1 MNSSGIILTGD
12 RPTGPL
18 HIGHYVGSLK
28 KRVELQY
35 KYTQYILIADM
46 QALTDNAGN
55 PKKVHDNVLEVALDY
70 LAVGLDPTR
79 NVIFIQ
85 SLVPELAELT
95 MYYLNLVTLA
105 RLQRNPTVKDEMKLK
120 GFGAN
125 VPAGF
130 LTYPVSQA
138 ADITAF
144 RAKYVPVGADQLPM
158 LEQTNEIVDKFNSLY
173 QREVLTRCEPLLSEV
188 VRLPGID
195 GQGKMGKSTNNAIY
209 LKDDEK
215 TLAAKVRMMYTDPLH
230 IQVSDPGNIQG
241 NTVFDYL
248 DAFDPDKAGLA
259 ELKAHYKRGGLGDV
273 KVKDRLLS
281 LLNSELTPIRKKRTE
296 FEKDPA
302 EVINMLR
309 RGSEKARETA
319 ASVLADVRSALLM
332 SY

>member
-28 KRVELQY
+28 KRVELQN
-35 KYTQYILIADM
+35 KYTQYVLIADM

-195 GQGKMGKSTNNAIY
+195 GQEKMGKSTNNAIY

-230 IQVSDPGNIQG
+230 IQVSDPGNIKG

-273 KVKDRLLS
+273 KVKDRLLG
-281 LLNSELTPIRKKRTE
+281 LLNSELAPIRKKRTE

-302 EVINMLR
+302 EVMNMLR
-309 RGSEKARETA
+309 RGSEKARVTA

>member
-1 MNSSGIILTGD
+1 MTSDIILTGD

-28 KRVELQY
+28 KRVELQD
-35 KYTQYILIADM
+35 KYIQYILIADM

-70 LAVGLDPTR
+70 LACGLDPER

-105 RLQRNPTVKDEMKLK
+105 RLQRNPTVKDEMKPK

-173 QREVLTRCEPLLSEV
+173 QREVLTRCEPLLSQV

-215 TLAAKVRMMYTDPLH
+215 ALAAKIRMMYTDPLH
-230 IQVSDPGNIQG
+230 IQVSDPGHVKG
-241 NTVFDYL
+241 NTVFTYL
-248 DAFDPDKAGLA
+248 DAFDPDKEGLS
-259 ELKAHYKRGGLGDV
+259 ELKKHYKRGGLGDV
-273 KVKDRLLS
+273 KVKDRLLG
-281 LLNSELTPIRKKRTE
+281 LLNSELAPIRQKRAE
-296 FEKDPA
+296 FAKDPA
-302 EVINMLR
+302 EVMNMLK

-319 ASVLADVRSALLM
+319 AGVLADVRSALLM

>member
-28 KRVELQY
+28 KRVELQN
-35 KYTQYILIADM
+35 KYTQYVLIADM

-230 IQVSDPGNIQG
+230 IQVSDPGNIKG

-273 KVKDRLLS
+273 KVKDRLLG
-281 LLNSELTPIRKKRTE
+281 LLNSELAPIRKKRTE

-302 EVINMLR
+302 EVMNMLR
-309 RGSEKARETA
+309 RGSEKARVTA

>member
-230 IQVSDPGNIQG
+230 IQVSDPGNIKG

-248 DAFDPDKAGLA
+248 DAFDPDKADLA

-273 KVKDRLLS
+273 KVKDRLLG

-302 EVINMLR
+302 EVMNMLR

-319 ASVLADVRSALLM
+319 ASVLTDVRSALLM